1 MNRIAKFFMTRPV
14 MFWSF
19 VVLILIAGVATFM
32 VMPKLEDPAVTVK
45 QAMVIA
51 PYPGADA
58 HEVELKVAKIMEDQ
72 LRALPGVRKVET
84 ECRNGAAVMTVVFK
98 MTVPKK
104 DLEQRFD
111 LLRRKVSDIAPRLPQ
126 GCYDPIVMNDL
137 MDVYGIFYALTGK
150 GCSYPEMYRY
160 AKYIEREL
168 LGVNGVKRITV
179 AGNRD
184 EVINIVLSKDQIYRN
199 GMLPAQV
206 MLALQSAGGAV
217 NAGKYSAGGYNYTLT
232 VGNEI
237 KDEDDVENI
246 VITTVD
252 GSRVRLGDIA
262 EVKREYSEPQ
272 RNGFFVD
279 GDPAIAVCVAL
290 EDDAVVPDVGRAVDK
305 RLSEIMQSV
314 PAGMH
319 MEKIYFQPE
328 KVSKAISSF
337 MLNLL
342 ESVLIVVLVLVFTMG
357 FRSGLIIG
365 FGLVLTVAASFPIL
379 LLAGTTLH
387 RISLGAF
394 IIAMGMLVDNAVVI
408 MDGILVD
415 KKRGLPQNIYLYRI
429 GKNTAMPLLGATI
442 IAAATFI
449 GVYLSPDTAGEYAKD
464 LFLVLCVSLL
474 ASWVFALIQVPY
486 CAKRWLPAKDKD
498 DSRDMNKEVW
508 NSPVH
513 RFIRKA
519 ISSMIVYKKTTLV
532 TGLAVLA
539 VAAFG
544 LSKAK
549 SLFFPDL
556 DYNQFIVECAY
567 PSQTSPDKVR
577 TDLLEMTEILS
588 GNPEIFHVSASMG
601 SAPAR
606 YCLVR
611 PMTSGGDSYGELL
624 VDCEDYSS
632 VVKQM
637 PKVRDELREKFPDA
651 YIRVRKYNFTVSTS
665 HTVEVQFTGPD
676 PAVLK
681 DLSRQAEYIMRECP
695 YVDAYSVGNNWDS
708 RGKRFVAEYIRDNA
722 KSAGLGRND
731 IGNSLL
737 AATDGMPAGVINDQE
752 RMVLVNLQVR
762 NEDGSRIENLNE
774 VPVWSMLNVH
784 IPDTDIASLMTGGAD
799 FQQIK
804 NEMFKSVPLGSIIK
818 GVSMGDEE
826 EIVRRVN
833 GQRAIEAECDPDYDN
848 RDATQAKVRASIK
861 KQIKSIELPDGYTMK
876 FIGDTELQN
885 EALTNVLKYQPIAL
899 LIMIVILLLL
909 FGSWKKV
916 LLIILCFPFVL
927 CGIAPT
933 LLITGMPL
941 TFMAIIG
948 IVGLIGMTTKNAIVL
963 VDEINRLQKEEGY
976 IPYNAVVE
984 ATVSRVRPVI
994 MASLTTIVGMIP
1006 LLWDPMY
1013 SSMAVTIMSGLAV
1026 GTITTLL
1033 LLPVFYTVFFH
1044 IKKPVENINA

>member
-126 GCYDPIVMNDL
+126 GCYDPIVMDDL

-486 CAKRWLPAKDKD
+486 QGHEQG
-498 DSRDMNKEVW
+498 SMEF
-508 NSPVH
+508 SGTQVH
-513 RFIRKA
+513 
-519 ISSMIVYKKTTLV
+519 
-532 TGLAVLA
+532 
-539 VAAFG
+539 
-544 LSKAK
+544 
-549 SLFFPDL
+549 P
-556 DYNQFIVECAY
+556 
-567 PSQTSPDKVR
+567 
-577 TDLLEMTEILS
+577 
-588 GNPEIFHVSASMG
+588 
-601 SAPAR
+601 
-606 YCLVR
+606 
-611 PMTSGGDSYGELL
+611 
-624 VDCEDYSS
+624 
-632 VVKQM
+632 
-637 PKVRDELREKFPDA
+637 
-651 YIRVRKYNFTVSTS
+651 
-665 HTVEVQFTGPD
+665 
-676 PAVLK
+676 
-681 DLSRQAEYIMRECP
+681 
-695 YVDAYSVGNNWDS
+695 
-708 RGKRFVAEYIRDNA
+708 
-722 KSAGLGRND
+722 
-731 IGNSLL
+731 
-737 AATDGMPAGVINDQE
+737 
-752 RMVLVNLQVR
+752 
-762 NEDGSRIENLNE
+762 
-774 VPVWSMLNVH
+774 
-784 IPDTDIASLMTGGAD
+784 
-799 FQQIK
+799 
-804 NEMFKSVPLGSIIK
+804 
-818 GVSMGDEE
+818 
-826 EIVRRVN
+826 
-833 GQRAIEAECDPDYDN
+833 
-848 RDATQAKVRASIK
+848 
-861 KQIKSIELPDGYTMK
+861 
-876 FIGDTELQN
+876 
-885 EALTNVLKYQPIAL
+885 
-899 LIMIVILLLL
+899 
-909 FGSWKKV
+909 
-916 LLIILCFPFVL
+916 
-927 CGIAPT
+927 
-933 LLITGMPL
+933 
-941 TFMAIIG
+941 
-948 IVGLIGMTTKNAIVL
+948 
-963 VDEINRLQKEEGY
+963 
-976 IPYNAVVE
+976 
-984 ATVSRVRPVI
+984 
-994 MASLTTIVGMIP
+994 
-1006 LLWDPMY
+1006 
-1013 SSMAVTIMSGLAV
+1013 
-1026 GTITTLL
+1026 
-1033 LLPVFYTVFFH
+1033 
-1044 IKKPVENINA
+1044 